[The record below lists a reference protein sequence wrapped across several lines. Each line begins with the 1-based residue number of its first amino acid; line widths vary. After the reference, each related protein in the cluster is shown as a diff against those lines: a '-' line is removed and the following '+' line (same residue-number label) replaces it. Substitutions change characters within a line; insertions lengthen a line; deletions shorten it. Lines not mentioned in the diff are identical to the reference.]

1 VQKHQNQIIA
11 IDGPAGS
18 GKSTAARLLAPRVDF
33 LHVDTGA
40 IYRTLTLLAIEGN
53 IDLDNQQALAALVP
67 QLNISFKT
75 ASDRILVFSGDREVS
90 NEIRN
95 PELTAQV
102 HFAAASPLVRQA
114 LQPLQR
120 SFAVSHSVVMEGR
133 DIGTVIFPDADLKFF
148 LDAPLKSRAERR
160 WRELQAKGEKISLQE
175 VEADQ
180 TARDKNDT
188 DRQTAPLRAAEDA
201 IVVDT
206 GLYDIDGMVE
216 ELERIVRSKLAIPA
230 GAEEQS

>member
-40 IYRTLTLLAIEGN
+40 LYRTLTLLAIEEN
-53 IDLDNQQALAALVP
+53 IDLNNQQALASLVP
-67 QLNISFKT
+67 ELNISFKT
-75 ASDRILVFSGDREVS
+75 APDRILVFSGEREVS
-90 NEIRN
+90 NEIRT
-95 PELTAQV
+95 PALTAQV

-120 SFAVSHSVVMEGR
+120 SFADSHSVVMEGR

-160 WRELQAKGEKISLQE
+160 WRELQAKGQNISLQE

-180 TARDKNDT
+180 TTRDKNDT

-206 GLYDIDGMVE
+206 GLYDIAGMVE

-230 GAEEQS
+230 GAEDQR